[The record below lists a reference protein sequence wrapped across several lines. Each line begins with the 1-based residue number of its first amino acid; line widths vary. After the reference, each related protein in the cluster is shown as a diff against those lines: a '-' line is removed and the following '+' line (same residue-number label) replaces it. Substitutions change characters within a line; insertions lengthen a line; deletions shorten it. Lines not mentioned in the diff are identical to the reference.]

1 MLFTEFNGMKVL
13 DSKAKEIGKVS
24 DIEFDI
30 ENATVG
36 SIVVSL
42 NQDIL
47 SGLFSPSKTFN
58 FSFDEIATIGDYL
71 LLSCELPEE
80 IVEEEEEAEEEVKK
94 VEVVDE

>member
-1 MLFTEFNGMKVL
+1 MLFTEFNGIKVL
-13 DSKAKEIGKVS
+13 DCKAKEIGKVS
-24 DIEFDI
+24 DIEFDL

-47 SGLFSPSKTFN
+47 SGLFSPSKTLN
-58 FSFDEIATIGDYL
+58 FSFDEIATIGDYV

-80 IVEEEEEAEEEVKK
+80 VEEEAEETEVKE